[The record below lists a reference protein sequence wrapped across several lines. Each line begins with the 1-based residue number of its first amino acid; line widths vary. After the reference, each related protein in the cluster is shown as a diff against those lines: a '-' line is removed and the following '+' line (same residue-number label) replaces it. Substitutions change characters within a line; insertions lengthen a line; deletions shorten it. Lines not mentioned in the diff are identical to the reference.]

1 MFTFKEEGEKH
12 RIATLR
18 FLSFF
23 REISCELS
31 LDPKYR
37 SAPMDYIT
45 LKRFEFD
52 KILEQ
57 SPDIPEHIIKE
68 FNRKFRNLSIHKP
81 DPTIGLQTII
91 PFGENRDRIKGRRFL
106 SVKDKITLL
115 RCFKLIKVRKPKNTG
130 LL

>member
-1 MFTFKEEGEKH
+1 MNKIFHFHQIILLENIRFFKEESEKH
-12 RIATLR
+12 KISSLR

-52 KILEQ
+52 KVTNDL
-57 SPDIPEHIIKE
+57 
-68 FNRKFRNLSIHKP
+68 
-81 DPTIGLQTII
+81 
-91 PFGENRDRIKGRRFL
+91 
-106 SVKDKITLL
+106 VKLYLKYN
-115 RCFKLIKVRKPKNTG
+115 KLIKSHIK
-130 LL
+130 L